1 MSRRGLIIAVVVA
14 VGVAVLSLLLLGLPG
29 AILFEM
35 SSPFIALLFGTGAS
49 DRLPPDSMW
58 PVAIYITLLWPV
70 SIVIGY
76 LVAFRMLGNQRQWV
90 RIIAFLSILYLW
102 ALLLS
107 IGFYLLAR
115 S

>member
-1 MSRRGLIIAVVVA
+1 MSRRGLIIAVAVA
-14 VGVAVLSLLLLGLPG
+14 VAVAVAGMLLLGLPG

-35 SSPFIALLFGTGAS
+35 SSPFIALLFGAGAS

-58 PVAIYITLLWPV
+58 PIAIYMTLLWPL

-76 LVAFRMLGNQRQWV
+76 MVAFRMLGDQRQWI
-90 RIIAFLSILYLW
+90 RIMAFLSVLYVW

-107 IGFYLLAR
+107 IGFYLLGR
-115 S
+115 T